1 MDLTRKIVWSAER
14 CKPEIRFAFYAAF
27 DALVWGVL
35 VTENANQHVGL
46 HLSTFGW
53 GAIAECS
60 FTPKRERN
68 FIVAGLAAALTLYV
82 GGWCCE
88 GIIHDGAEIL

>member
-1 MDLTRKIVWSAER
+1 MDLTRKIVWGAER

-35 VTENANQHVGL
+35 VTL
-46 HLSTFGW
+46 TFGW
-53 GAIAECS
+53 GAIVL
-60 FTPKRERN
+60 
-68 FIVAGLAAALTLYV
+68 IVAGLAAALTLYV

-88 GIIHDGAEIL
+88 GSEAL